1 MIKRNTAPSKNDEN
15 YYSKKNPMVKGG
27 YPMPNCTT
35 YVHGRCLETGWDV
48 SKLPTCN
55 AGYWYDKC
63 LKFKLYSVGQIPKE
77 GAIAI
82 FRKLKADGKT
92 YEDKNAGHVAFVEE
106 VKANGDIVT
115 SNSAYKSTVFYLKTF
130 TKSTNYKWKNSKGR
144 YYVLVGFI
152 YLNIEIKNDDSVVD
166 SKPTES
172 TPKPQTPV
180 VDNSIT
186 YVVKKG
192 DNLSKIAKK
201 YKTTWQKIYND
212 NKKVIGKNP
221 NLIKVGQKLVIK

>member
-1 MIKRNTAPSKNDEN
+1 MNKRTNAPSKNDEN
-15 YYSKKNPMVKGG
+15 YYSKKNLMVKSG
-27 YPMPNCTT
+27 YSMPNCTT
-35 YVHGRCLETGWDV
+35 YVHGRCLENGWDV

-63 LKFKLYSVGQIPKE
+63 LKLKLYNVGQIPKE
-77 GAIAI
+77 GAIAV

-144 YYVLVGFI
+144 YYVFVGFI
-152 YLNIEIKNDDSVVD
+152 YSGNEITNEPVIEP
-166 SKPTES
+166 KPTE
-172 TPKPQTPV
+172 TIPKPQVPV
-180 VDNSIT
+180 ADNSVT

-201 YKTTWQKIYND
+201 YKTTWQKIYNV
-212 NKKVIGKNP
+212 NRKVIGKNP
-221 NLIKVGQKLVIK
+221 NIIKAGQKLIIK